1 MREATRA
8 RRVVLADDSA
18 LSRRAVRSL
27 LKNEAGF
34 EIVGEAGDGFEALQ
48 LARELGPDLILMDL
62 DMPHCDGLLA
72 TRLIKRELPSSKVVI
87 LTVSDDAADL
97 FEAIQNGAQGYL
109 LKSLAPADW
118 LKCLRNLAND
128 EAPPRELAR
137 RILAGFAAPV
147 PVLEP
152 SLTERE
158 REVLRLVAAA
168 MTNRQVAEALYV
180 SEQTVKNHL
189 KSIMRKLRLK
199 NRVELALYAR
209 RSA

>member
-1 MREATRA
+1 MTA
-8 RRVVLADDSA
+8 RRVVLADDNM

-27 LKNEAGF
+27 LGNEAGF
-34 EIVGEAGDGFEALQ
+34 EIVGEARDGFEALS

-72 TRLIKRELPSSKVVI
+72 TRLIKRELPSAKVVI

-128 EAPPRELAR
+128 EAPPRELVR
-137 RILAGFAAPV
+137 RILAEFAAPV
-147 PVLEP
+147 SASES

-189 KSIMRKLRLK
+189 KSIMKKLRLK